1 MRIAGFAWF
10 LSGFV
15 GAGYR
20 AFTGCPQRPGAGPAG
35 LRGLLKSPPRLAG
48 QAPSALRATRFN
60 PARGRPA
67 LNLPKKNGRRI
78 APTPMKMNVVPFL
91 FFNQAGAEY
100 TTLNLDGHS
109 VHALS

>member
-1 MRIAGFAWF
+1 MGIHGLKVMRIAGFAWF

-67 LNLPKKNGRRI
+67 LNLPIKKW
-78 APTPMKMNVVPFL
+78 APDCSDAHENEFR
-91 FFNQAGAEY
+91 
-100 TTLNLDGHS
+100 TLLI
-109 VHALS
+109 L